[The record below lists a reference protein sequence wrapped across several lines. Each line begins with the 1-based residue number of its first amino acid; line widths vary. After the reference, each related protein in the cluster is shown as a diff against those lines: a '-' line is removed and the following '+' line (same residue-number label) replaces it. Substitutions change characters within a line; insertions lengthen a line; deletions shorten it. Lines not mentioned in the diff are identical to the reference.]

1 MKGKMGNGLKHDD
14 PSNSF
19 SANAPQCT
27 MVPLLHSPSLVHF
40 PPLSFEHPPPT
51 LLYPSPSALP
61 FPSALLY
68 PFAPPPI
75 LLYPNPSSLT
85 SLFPH
90 PTQLPPLF
98 LVHPLP
104 HCSTLPLVHS
114 SFPSASHSP
123 RALPYPLCNPSY
135 KALLSTPPSSSASP
149 PPSPRAPPSILLSM
163 THLNM
168 KLIFKYKCEKNINK
182 RNLHA
187 HSMF

>member
-90 PTQLPPLF
+90 
-98 LVHPLP
+98 
-104 HCSTLPLVHS
+104 CSTLPLVHS
-114 SFPSASHSP
+114 SFPSIATSP
-123 RALPYPLCNPSY
+123 FSCAPSPTLLY
-135 KALLSTPPSSSASP
+135 STPSALLFPQCISLPSCTPLSLVQPLLQGSSQYTSLLQCITSSFPQSSP
-149 PPSPRAPPSILLSM
+149 LY
-163 THLNM
+163 T
-168 KLIFKYKCEKNINK
+168 LIYDTFKYETNIQI
-182 RNLHA
+182 
-187 HSMF
+187 